1 MKSDMSYLVI
11 LMVILFL
18 IFFLQHLDKF
28 ETSSTV
34 KSLIENKVDS
44 MIGDSHLDTN
54 QHQLL
59 LKTHSELVE
68 SNRNTNQEGYMLFSY
83 S

>member
-1 MKSDMSYLVI
+1 
-11 LMVILFL
+11 MVILFL
-18 IFFLQHLDKF
+18 NFLQHLDKF

-68 SNRNTNQEGYMLFSY
+68 SNRNTNQERVCLFSY